1 MCYCI
6 WKDYVWNP
14 PTCSGKN
21 AKYLAIIIDHSVV
34 LCDEIIETTKIVPTK
49 TVPTKSTSTNLFN
62 F

>member
-1 MCYCI
+1 MCYHI
-6 WKDYVWNP
+6 WKDYILNP

-21 AKYLAIIIDHSVV
+21 AKYLAIAIDDSVV

>member
-1 MCYCI
+1 M
-6 WKDYVWNP
+6 NP

-21 AKYLAIIIDHSVV
+21 AKYLAIVIDDSVV